1 MKVKD
6 MNQSSVKTKTAI
18 RNAFAEMVREKGE
31 LDKIT
36 VTELVKRAN
45 INRSTFYL
53 HYSDIYDI
61 AGEMEQTLMSDVMQN
76 NPKNREEL
84 LTFTEDLLDLIY
96 KNENLYRQIL
106 TSESPMYFLRKLRR
120 EIAAKILSIP
130 DVNHNP
136 APWFHMKVEIFV
148 DGICEQVVY
157 YFRGRTN
164 CTFEELKTG
173 ILTCMREYF

>member
-6 MNQSSVKTKTAI
+6 MNRSSVKTKTAI
-18 RNAFAEMVREKGE
+18 RNAFAEMVKEKGE

-36 VTELVKRAN
+36 VTELVRRAN

-61 AGEMEQTLMSDVMQN
+61 ASEMDQTLMSDVMQH
-76 NPKNREEL
+76 NPRTKEEL
-84 LTFTEDLLDLIY
+84 LTFTEELLDLIH

-106 TSESPMYFLRKLRR
+106 SSESPMYFLRKLRR
-120 EIAAKILSIP
+120 EIAAKVLSIP
-130 DVNHNP
+130 DINHNP
-136 APWFHMKVEIFV
+136 ASWFQMKTEIFA

-157 YFRGRTN
+157 YFRGRTDY
-164 CTFEELKTG
+164 TFEELKTG

>member
-1 MKVKD
+1 MVK
-6 MNQSSVKTKTAI
+6 
-18 RNAFAEMVREKGE
+18 EKGE

-36 VTELVKRAN
+36 VTELVRRAN

-61 AGEMEQTLMSDVMQN
+61 ASEMEQTLMSDVMQH
-76 NPKNREEL
+76 NPRTREEL
-84 LTFTEDLLDLIY
+84 LTFAEKLLDLIH

-106 TSESPMYFLRKLRR
+106 SSESPMYFLRKLRR
-120 EIAAKILSIP
+120 EIAAKVLSIP
-130 DVNHNP
+130 DINHNP
-136 APWFHMKVEIFV
+136 APWFQMKTEIFA

-157 YFRGRTN
+157 YFRGRTDY
-164 CTFEELKTG
+164 TFEELKTG